1 MGAKIIGPLYILTH
15 GNHQVGLA
23 RLRSALT
30 IIPQDPVLFSGALR
44 FNLDPFQKYSDRSFQ
59 VFVIFSILTN
69 LFINSI
75 HIKIIIILTNL

>member
-1 MGAKIIGPLYILTH
+1 MGAKSIGPLCFLTH
-15 GNHQVGLA
+15 WNHQVGLA

-59 VFVIFSILTN
+59 VFVIFSKLAN
-69 LFINSI
+69 LFTSSI
-75 HIKIIIILTNL
+75 HIKII